1 MCCYTLIPTI
11 SYFSFFLCCDADI
24 SIMTNKKVNNVLI
37 EQWLEDFDPENSD
50 IDDQSDDDEIE
61 NFFESNADVLESNE
75 FLENILDETVS
86 I

>member
-1 MCCYTLIPTI
+1 
-11 SYFSFFLCCDADI
+11 
-24 SIMTNKKVNNVLI
+24 MTNKKVNNVLI

-61 NFFESNADVLESNE
+61 KLFENNADVLESNE
-75 FLENILDETVS
+75 FLENILDETVR

>member
-1 MCCYTLIPTI
+1 MCCGAI
-11 SYFSFFLCCDADI
+11 I

-61 NFFESNADVLESNE
+61 KLFENNADVLESNE
-75 FLENILDETVS
+75 FLENILDETVR

>member
-1 MCCYTLIPTI
+1 
-11 SYFSFFLCCDADI
+11 
-24 SIMTNKKVNNVLI
+24 MTNKKVNNVLI

-50 IDDQSDDDEIE
+50 IDDQSDDDEIDKLFE
-61 NFFESNADVLESNE
+61 NNADVLESNE